1 MSTRVTNEDKE
12 ILENMFSGDK
22 KRDASSK
29 IRGFLFQDLVT
40 IEYLLEDEVE
50 YVCSE
55 YLEDVDVFYKDG
67 TFKFIQVKYY
77 PCTSPTMKDIMTD
90 LYYQYLRLGL
100 LKSKLNSEPL
110 LVIHRP
116 QPVIALDFD
125 KMKLA
130 VNPIATKEPLV
141 SSKLRSWLKDNIYT
155 LNKEPQ
161 KKALFSKYAYNVSIE
176 EFLRKFK
183 IIKKSNIDDFQR
195 ELEQKLVQ
203 TFPETG
209 LYNNIENRK
218 SILLGLAIAYVQRRY
233 KVYNPNFDNI
243 RIDKAEFFEK
253 TKKTLQNCSDEHIVA
268 YLKSIA
274 VQVFGEI
281 IRYNDNL
288 SEVQIKILNGI
299 YINTL
304 EWLAEIGGDVK
315 GQVRLVNTLSDN
327 SVNEIQEFSKYETKD
342 RLLKIAECKIA
353 IKQFLKYLWKIIFD
367 ICQDKSD
374 FDFDTDENAMN
385 PKTYIVSNEK
395 KYVCFH
401 FPKDCVDTSVI
412 LVAEQEAIARSRK
425 NRCSRMIEGKPKK
438 WFMKG
443 NQAGKYDYNYNTA
456 DIRQGNLV
464 TELDDDS
471 FIIECMNCIKVDD
484 DEWSINDNCEKCIFA
499 QTCCNGRG

>member
-1 MSTRVTNEDKE
+1 MSTKVTDEEKE

-22 KRDASSK
+22 NRDASSK

-55 YLEDVDVFYKDG
+55 YLEDIDVFYKDG
-67 TFKFIQVKYY
+67 TFKYIQVKYY
-77 PCTSPTMKDIMTD
+77 PCKSPTMEDIMSD
-90 LYYQYLRLGL
+90 LYYQYLRLLL
-100 LKSKLNSEPL
+100 LKSNLTSEPL

-116 QPVIALDFD
+116 QKVIALDFD

-130 VNPIATKEPLV
+130 VNSVATEGPRV
-141 SSKLRSWLKDNIYT
+141 SSELRNWLKNNIYI
-155 LNKEPQ
+155 LKKEQQ
-161 KKALFSKYAYNVSIE
+161 KKVLFSKHAYDLSIK
-176 EFLRKFK
+176 EFLRIFQ
-183 IIKKSNIDDFQR
+183 IIKKSSIDDFQC
-195 ELEQKLVQ
+195 ELEQKLIQ

-209 LYNNIENRK
+209 LYNNVENRK
-218 SILLGLAIAYVQRRY
+218 SILLGLAISYVQRRY
-233 KVYNPNFDNI
+233 KVNNPNFDNI
-243 RIDKAEFFEK
+243 RIDKEEFCEEI
-253 TKKTLQNCSDEHIVA
+253 KKTVQKCSDEHIVA

-288 SEVQIKILNGI
+288 SEVKIKILNGI

-304 EWLAEIGGDVK
+304 DWLAEIGGDVK

-327 SVNEIQEFSKYETKD
+327 SVSEIQEFSKYETKD

-353 IKQFLKYLWKIIFD
+353 FKQFLKYLWKIIFD

-374 FDFDTDENAMN
+374 FDTDTDENAMN
-385 PKTYIVSNEK
+385 PNTYIVSKET
-395 KYVCFH
+395 KYVCFR
-401 FPKDCVDTSVI
+401 FPKDCVETSVI
-412 LVAEQEAIARSRK
+412 LVAEQEAITRSRK

-443 NQAGKYDYNYNTA
+443 NRAGKYDYNYNTA
-456 DIRQGNLV
+456 DIRQGDLV
-464 TELDDDS
+464 TELEDDS
-471 FIIECMNCIKVDD
+471 FIIECMNCVKVDD
-484 DEWSINDNCEKCIFA
+484 NEWSINDNCEQCIFA
-499 QTCCNGRG
+499 QTCYNGRG